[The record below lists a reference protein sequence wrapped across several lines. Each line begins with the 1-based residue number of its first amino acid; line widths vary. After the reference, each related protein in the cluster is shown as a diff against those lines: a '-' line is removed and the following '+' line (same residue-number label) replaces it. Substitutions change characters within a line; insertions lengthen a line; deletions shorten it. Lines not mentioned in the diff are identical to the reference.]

1 MSGLIAWV
9 FAAVH
14 SVHWVTR
21 NSVAALAIFFE
32 TTIGLGLII
41 PGDTVVLIS
50 GTGVKSPLDFLG
62 IYLFVL
68 AGSLAG
74 ETTGF
79 FIGRWFGLKLR
90 VSALGRRI
98 GEKNWMAADA
108 FLEARGGFAVAVS
121 RFLPVLHS
129 VVPVVSGMSKMRYSV
144 FIRWTAGACA
154 LWACA
159 YLGVGWALH
168 KSYDLWL
175 GRLKFGGVIFAIIL
189 VLLFVVVSRAK
200 KRLEKRADAIIVAQE
215 ALDAER
221 DAIAQTETIEGLE

>member
-1 MSGLIAWV
+1 LTGLVAWI

-14 SVHWVTR
+14 SVNWLLR

-32 TTIGLGLII
+32 TTIGLGLIV

-50 GTGVKSPLDFLG
+50 GTGVKSPIDFVG

-68 AGSLAG
+68 AGSLLG

-79 FIGRWFGLKLR
+79 FIGRWFGVRLR

-108 FLEARGGFAVAVS
+108 FLEARGGLAVAIS

-129 VVPVVSGMSKMRYSV
+129 VVPVVSGMSKMRYRT
-144 FIRWTAGACA
+144 FIRWTAAACA
-154 LWACA
+154 LWAGA
-159 YLGVGWALH
+159 YLGVGWILH
-168 KSYDLWL
+168 RSYDLWL
-175 GRLKFGGVIFAIIL
+175 GRLKFGGIIFAVIVV
-189 VLLFVVVSRAK
+189 VLFLVVSRVK
-200 KRLEKRADAIIVAQE
+200 KGLEKKADAIIGAQE

-221 DAIAQTETIEGLE
+221 VDIAQTETQEGLE